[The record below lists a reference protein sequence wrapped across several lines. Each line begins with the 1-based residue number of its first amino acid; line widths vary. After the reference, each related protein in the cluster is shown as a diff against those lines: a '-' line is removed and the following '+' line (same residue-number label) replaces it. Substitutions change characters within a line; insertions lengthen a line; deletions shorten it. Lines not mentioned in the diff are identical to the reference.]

1 MAGTG
6 TFQTATLLVNAPTLI
21 QGAPDL
27 SALHEVYLELELH
40 FRHQVRCTLGTTWE
54 HGVTFQMFQIV
65 PIRTRPYMAG
75 G

>member
-6 TFQTATLLVNAPTLI
+6 TFQTVTLLVNAPTLI

-54 HGVTFQMFQIV
+54 H
-65 PIRTRPYMAG
+65 
-75 G
+75 